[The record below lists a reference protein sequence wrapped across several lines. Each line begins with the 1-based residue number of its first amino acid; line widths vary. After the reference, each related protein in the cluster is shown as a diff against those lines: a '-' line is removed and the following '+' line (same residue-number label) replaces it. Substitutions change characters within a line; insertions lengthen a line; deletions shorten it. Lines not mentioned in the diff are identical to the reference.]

1 MMLSQELD
9 RILAERG
16 ASWTPQDRERALRVA
31 ADGVDLGTRAAA
43 GEDVDGAL
51 AAYAAAA
58 GMIRGTAELGGR
70 AAVRMLVERAF
81 SIAVTAAVGALV

>member
-1 MMLSQELD
+1 MILAQELD

-16 ASWTPQDRERALRVA
+16 ATWTPEDRARALRVA
-31 ADGVDLGTRAAA
+31 ADGIDLGARSAA

-51 AAYAAAA
+51 QAYAAAA

-81 SIAVTAAVGALV
+81 SIAVTAAIGALA